1 MHDIHRWFAL
11 IELQHSNLRTAI
23 FLWTSFMAGSNF
35 SHLEEVVVVVVL
47 GGGVDNAVGAVQPLH
62 VTQSPLP
69 TPVAQRLLTED
80 LK

>member
-1 MHDIHRWFAL
+1 MV
-11 IELQHSNLRTAI
+11 
-23 FLWTSFMAGSNF
+23 F
-35 SHLEEVVVVVVL
+35 SLYLEEVVVVVVL

-62 VTQSPLP
+62 VPQTPLP

>member
-1 MHDIHRWFAL
+1 
-11 IELQHSNLRTAI
+11 
-23 FLWTSFMAGSNF
+23 MAGSNF

-47 GGGVDNAVGAVQPLH
+47 GGGLDAVGAVQPLH
-62 VTQSPLP
+62 VPQTPLP